1 VSKAFKNITFDQI
14 KITGKVVEKLF
25 FYPRSNVVFDEK
37 GNDVGRYS
45 VKNGELEAIVD
56 YA

>member
-1 VSKAFKNITFDQI
+1 MSKAFKNITFDQI
-14 KITGKVVEKLF
+14 RITGKVAERLF

-37 GNDVGRYS
+37 GNDIGRYV
-45 VKNGELEAIVD
+45 VKMGYLEAIID

>member
-1 VSKAFKNITFDQI
+1 MSKQFKNITFDQI
-14 KITGKVVEKLF
+14 RITGKVVEKLF

-45 VKNGELEAIVD
+45 VKMGELEAIID
-56 YA
+56 CD